1 MKTELLKQIN
11 ELGKS
16 RFNIENA
23 FWVNP
28 LTFTLLL
35 LETKGVISKDEIDDI
50 QEYSDNKLK
59 DMGLK

>member
-1 MKTELLKQIN
+1 
-11 ELGKS
+11 
-16 RFNIENA
+16 
-23 FWVNP
+23 